1 MRVNQNI
8 AAMNS
13 YRNLTVTQGDL
24 SKSLEKLSSGFR
36 INRAADDAAGL
47 AISEKLRGQVSGLNQ
62 ASSNAQNGISLIQTA
77 EGSLNETHSILQRMR
92 ALAVQSSNDTNTSDD
107 RDQIGKEVTALT
119 EELDR
124 ISSNTSFNSQKL
136 LDGSFTSKKLQV
148 GANAGQEISINIGN
162 MSAGGL
168 SVTGATKYTGSNGA
182 IGTLVSGSA
191 AKGTYTISSTNV
203 LDTAG
208 NSVGAYDD
216 ATKKVTMN
224 ATNGAGVLTFDR
236 AFGAAGSFTVTS
248 AVDVSNQANASLAIS
263 TIDTAIG
270 LVSGQRA
277 SLGAVQN
284 RLEHTIK
291 NLGVASENLA
301 ASESRIRDTDMAA
314 EMMKFTRAQILS
326 QAGTAMLGQANQV
339 PQGVLSLLR

>member
-8 AAMNS
+8 TAMNA

-77 EGSLNETHSILQRMR
+77 EGSLNETASILQRMR
-92 ALAVQSSNDTNTSDD
+92 TLSVQSANDTNTTDD
-107 RDQIGKEVTALT
+107 RAQIGKEVTALT
-119 EELDR
+119 DELNR
-124 ISSNTSFNSQKL
+124 ISTNTSFNSQSL
-136 LDGSFTSKKLQV
+136 LDGTFTAKKLQV
-148 GANAGQEISINIGN
+148 GANADQNISVSIGN
-162 MSAGGL
+162 MSASALGL
-168 SVTGATKYTGSNGA
+168 TTAANKYTGSNGA
-182 IGTLVSGSA
+182 IGTSSGASDPKGTFTVSGTDVKDSSGS
-191 AKGTYTISSTNV
+191 KVGSYSSSTKAA
-203 LDTAG
+203 TF
-208 NSVGAYDD
+208 NSD
-216 ATKKVTMN
+216 
-224 ATNGAGVLTFDR
+224 NGAGVVTFDR
-236 AFGAAGSFTVTS
+236 DVAGGTFSVTN
-248 AVDVSNQANASLAIS
+248 AIDVSTQAGANAAITS
-263 TIDTAIG
+263 IDAAITT
-270 LVSGQRA
+270 VSGQRA
-277 SLGAVQN
+277 GLGAVQN
-284 RLEHTIK
+284 RLEHTIA

-314 EMMKFTRAQILS
+314 EMMKLSRAQILS